1 MSAAMI
7 RKSMLRKFLVAA
19 AMLGFALP
27 AAAASGD
34 AEAGRKKSTPCAA
47 CHGPNG
53 VSVSPDFPNLAGQ
66 YPDYLEAALR
76 HYKNGKRK
84 NPIMQGQVANL
95 TPKDMMDLAA
105 YFSSQKALQVKH

>member
-1 MSAAMI
+1 MSAAMGS
-7 RKSMLRKFLVAA
+7 RSTLRRFLFGAA
-19 AMLGFALP
+19 LLACILP

-47 CHGPNG
+47 CHGANG
-53 VSVSPDFPNLAGQ
+53 VSPSPAFPNLAGQ

-76 HYKNGKRK
+76 HYKSGRRK
-84 NPIMQGQVANL
+84 NPIMAGQVANL
-95 TPKDMMDLAA
+95 STKDMMDLAA